1 MDIGIAIVLSFC
13 IIGLGLLTAALWSVW
28 FPITRCQKT
37 RIDGDSRYNICIR
50 NKSHKGPHMTANG
63 CKF

>member
-1 MDIGIAIVLSFC
+1 MNAGIAIVLSFC
-13 IIGLGLLTAALWSVW
+13 MIGLGLLTAVLWSVG

-37 RIDGDSRYNICIR
+37 RISEDSRYNICIR
-50 NKSHKGPHMTANG
+50 NKTHEGSHMSADG